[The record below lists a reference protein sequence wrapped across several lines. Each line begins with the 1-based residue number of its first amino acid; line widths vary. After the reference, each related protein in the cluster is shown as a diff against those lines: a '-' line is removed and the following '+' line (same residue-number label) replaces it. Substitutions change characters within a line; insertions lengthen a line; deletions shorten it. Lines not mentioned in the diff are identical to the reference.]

1 MLLLKSATFSPPPP
15 KHITNMWIRQPLY
28 AGLAVT
34 QSEDGEFNYSVA
46 LHDGTY
52 TISCTTKPLFA
63 PRSTCNSSDES
74 TKTASDVSTPA
85 SEEDIASALVNA
97 FVGFL
102 KSYREERLSKPMGA
116 GMTAAL
122 HRLSP
127 HLPVR
132 LWAELDILPFVF
144 PVEPNSKD
152 EETPLPIDQQAEY
165 MARKTVKRFN
175 VKGELPVQMGHRRQ
189 VLVDLDGR
197 VKIADLDSYR
207 DTVRADTTGAA
218 TMHYVNSLKKNK
230 VKIAFFNR

>member
-1 MLLLKSATFSPPPP
+1 
-15 KHITNMWIRQPLY
+15 MWYRQALY

-34 QSEDGEFNYSVA
+34 QSEDGEFKYSIA

-52 TISCTTKPLFA
+52 VTRCETKLLFA
-63 PRSTCNSSDES
+63 SRSAYNSSNES
-74 TKTASDVSTPA
+74 TNTVSDVSTPA
-85 SEEDIASALVNA
+85 SEEDIADALVSA

-102 KSYREERLSKPMGA
+102 KSYREEHVSKPMGA
-116 GMTAAL
+116 GMTASL

-127 HLPVR
+127 HLPVC

-144 PVEPNSKD
+144 PMEPDSRD
-152 EETPLPIDQQAEY
+152 EQTPLPLDQQAEY

-175 VKGELPVQMGHRRQ
+175 VKGELPVLIGHRRQ

-197 VKIADLDSYR
+197 VQIADLDGYR
-207 DTVRADTTGAA
+207 DTVRADTTGVA
-218 TMHYVNSLKKNK
+218 TMHYVKSLKKNK